1 MTTKIIR
8 RLEKI
13 EALMAPPQKFD
24 FTLQFINPA
33 THKVTRVLRIRSSE
47 SGIEEQWSRPESL
60 PTTEE
65 RGIPRWRPVRAR
77 LRDMDDRDAESET
90 LGF

>member
-13 EALMAPPQKFD
+13 EALMAPPPKFE

-33 THKVTRVLRIRSSE
+33 THKVTRVLRLRSSE
-47 SGIEEQWSRPESL
+47 SGIEEQWSR
-60 PTTEE
+60 E
-65 RGIPRWRPVRAR
+65 RG
-77 LRDMDDRDAESET
+77 LGDDSLLT
-90 LGF
+90 Y